1 VLQSVRRALGT
12 VPLVAEDLGAVTPG
26 VIALREEFGLPGM
39 KLLHHAFGHDGSADL
54 PHHHPRNC
62 VAYTG
67 THDNDTTVGWWRTLD
82 ASAKRRCRTVC
93 GPDVTRVP
101 HQALSRV
108 LMESPAAL
116 AILPMQDVL
125 GLDGRARM
133 NLPGSPK
140 GNWRW
145 RLGRDWRAHS
155 AKASPDLGALVRAT
169 GRVAADRST

>member
-1 VLQSVRRALGT
+1 
-12 VPLVAEDLGAVTPG
+12 
-26 VIALREEFGLPGM
+26 
-39 KLLHHAFGHDGSADL
+39 
-54 PHHHPRNC
+54 
-62 VAYTG
+62 
-67 THDNDTTVGWWRTLD
+67 
-82 ASAKRRCRTVC
+82 
-93 GPDVTRVP
+93 VP

-155 AKASPDLGALVRAT
+155 AKASPDLGPLVRAT